1 MTCYPWQVCR
11 RHFHWATSWASPPTF
26 LFSRGTNRLLC
37 PVGHLLYKRRLFA
50 WQTLYKNKNHA
61 QNKHPECQ
69 HCTHRKRQTKAFA
82 SPRRT
87 ARETSDS
94 AGRVEQVFPR
104 AVFPGTTGRCGLL
117 SLGKPAVAIS
127 AGRRAGHRPLQIYL
141 FMKDKTTP
149 LPCRASRTERSPL
162 SPTVTFPH
170 PVGNHLYKRRLFF
183 WLPNRGAGKP

>member
-1 MTCYPWQVCR
+1 MLL
-11 RHFHWATSWASPPTF
+11 FF
-26 LFSRGTNRLLC
+26 LFSKEKKKSNSWENFLKKIDGRTMFAPTDLRGKRHNNNVNRL
-37 PVGHLLYKRRLFA
+37 HKRQSKKQR
-50 WQTLYKNKNHA
+50 YRY
-61 QNKHPECQ
+61 
-69 HCTHRKRQTKAFA
+69 RKGQTKAFA

-87 ARETSDS
+87 VRETSDS

-170 PVGNHLYKRRLFF
+170 PVGNHL
-183 WLPNRGAGKP
+183 

>member
-1 MTCYPWQVCR
+1 MKKIDGRTMFAPTDLR
-11 RHFHWATSWASPPTF
+11 GKRHNNNV
-26 LFSRGTNRLLC
+26 NRL
-37 PVGHLLYKRRLFA
+37 HKRQSKKQR
-50 WQTLYKNKNHA
+50 YRY
-61 QNKHPECQ
+61 
-69 HCTHRKRQTKAFA
+69 RKGQTKAFA

-170 PVGNHLYKRRLFF
+170 PVGNHPFQGRLYRSRLLRPSDTSSKEEASGVYRLLF
-183 WLPNRGAGKP
+183 

>member
-1 MTCYPWQVCR
+1 MFAPTDLR
-11 RHFHWATSWASPPTF
+11 GKRHNNNV
-26 LFSRGTNRLLC
+26 NRL
-37 PVGHLLYKRRLFA
+37 HKRQSKKQR
-50 WQTLYKNKNHA
+50 YRY
-61 QNKHPECQ
+61 
-69 HCTHRKRQTKAFA
+69 RKGQTKAFA

-117 SLGKPAVAIS
+117 SLDKPAVAIS

-170 PVGNHLYKRRLFF
+170 PVGNHLYERRQYQASSF
-183 WLPNRGAGKP
+183 RGGGKPQAWRRSLRFSGEQCSPLRYAFSVKQQSVSKCFT

>member
-1 MTCYPWQVCR
+1 MKKIDGRTMFAPTDLR
-11 RHFHWATSWASPPTF
+11 GKRHNNNV
-26 LFSRGTNRLLC
+26 NRL
-37 PVGHLLYKRRLFA
+37 HKRQSKKQR
-50 WQTLYKNKNHA
+50 YRY
-61 QNKHPECQ
+61 
-69 HCTHRKRQTKAFA
+69 RKGQTKAFA

-170 PVGNHLYKRRLFF
+170 PVGNHPFQGRQSTPLPYHALSSPYNNSGRISAAADFYCNVCTLLRRFVRRSLC
-183 WLPNRGAGKP
+183 AGL